1 MIFHNARAARQHATQ
16 ELTFERRN
24 RMRSTFW
31 TIITIALLLLPPSH
45 GVLAQA
51 FPGKMVRLVIPFP
64 VGGSS
69 DANARIIGPY
79 LSERWKQQVIV
90 DPRPGAATVVGSD
103 HVAKSAPDGHTLMI
117 NSTQF
122 VQSPA
127 TFAKLPYDPYND
139 IVPITRIT
147 ISPQAIVAHPSLP
160 VKSIKELVALA
171 RARPGELNMGT
182 AGTILPSHYF
192 FMLAKV
198 KMEIV
203 PYKGAGPLMID
214 ASGGHVP
221 IAIGAVSSVQA
232 AVRSGRVR
240 MLGVTSPTPAFPD
253 VPDISRDVPG
263 YDADTWFALFAPRGM
278 PRELVTRIHGDLAAV
293 LQIADVRQRLLD
305 IGGIPSGEPPEEFAA
320 RVRNDIDKWKKVAAA
335 AGVKPQ

>member
-1 MIFHNARAARQHATQ
+1 MRCTLWTTAIAAT
-16 ELTFERRN
+16 
-24 RMRSTFW
+24 
-31 TIITIALLLLPPSH
+31 LLAPAPCA
-45 GVLAQA
+45 LAQA

-69 DANARIIGPY
+69 DANARIIGPH

-127 TFAKLPYDPYND
+127 TFAKLPYDPYHD

-160 VKSIKELVALA
+160 AKSIKELVALA

-182 AGTILPSHYF
+182 AGTVLPSHFF

-214 ASGGHVP
+214 ASGGHVT

-232 AVRSGRVR
+232 AVRAGRVR
-240 MLGVTSPTPAFPD
+240 MLGVTSPSAAFPD
-253 VPDISRDVPG
+253 VPNISRDVPG
-263 YDADTWFALFAPRGM
+263 YDADTWFGLFAPRGM
-278 PRELVTRIHGDLAAV
+278 ARDLVMRIHSDVAAV
-293 LQIADVRQRLLD
+293 LQISDVRQRLLD
-305 IGGIPSGEPPEEFAA
+305 IGGNPGGEPPDEFAK
-320 RVRNDIDKWKKVAAA
+320 RVRAEIDKWKTVAKA
-335 AGVKPQ
+335 AGVQPQ

>member
-1 MIFHNARAARQHATQ
+1 
-16 ELTFERRN
+16 
-24 RMRSTFW
+24 MRSTLW
-31 TIITIALLLLPPSH
+31 TTVIAAALLAPSH
-45 GVLAQA
+45 SVFAQP
-51 FPGKMVRLVIPFP
+51 FPGKMVRIVIPFP

-69 DANARIIGPY
+69 DANARIINPF
-79 LSERWKQQVIV
+79 LSERWKQQVVI
-90 DPRPGAATVVGSD
+90 DPRPGAATVVGTD

-127 TFAKLPYDPYND
+127 TFAKLPYDPYTD

-160 VKSIKELVALA
+160 VKTIKELVALA

-182 AGTILPSHYF
+182 AGTVLPSHYF

-221 IAIGAVSSVQA
+221 LAIGAVSSVQA

-240 MLGVTSPTPAFPD
+240 ILGVTSPSATFPD
-253 VPDISRDVPG
+253 APTIAKDVPG
-263 YDADTWFALFAPRGM
+263 YDADTWFGLFAPRGT
-278 PRELVTRIHGDLAAV
+278 PRELVMRIRDDVAAV
-293 LQIADVRQRLLD
+293 LQIPDVRRRLLD
-305 IGGIPSGEPPEEFAA
+305 IGGNPSGELPDEFAT
-320 RVRNDIDKWKKVAAA
+320 RVRAEIDKWKKVAAA

>member
-1 MIFHNARAARQHATQ
+1 
-16 ELTFERRN
+16 
-24 RMRSTFW
+24 MRSTFW
-31 TIITIALLLLPPSH
+31 TTVIAAALLAPAHS
-45 GVLAQA
+45 VFAQA

-69 DANARIIGPY
+69 DANARIIGPF
-79 LSERWKQQVIV
+79 LAERWKQQVIV

-127 TFAKLPYDPYND
+127 TFAKLPYDPYTD

-171 RARPGELNMGT
+171 RARPGELDMGT
-182 AGTILPSHYF
+182 AGTVLPSHYF
-192 FMLAKV
+192 FLLARV

-221 IAIGAVSSVQA
+221 LAIGAVSSVQA

-240 MLGVTSPTPAFPD
+240 MLGVTSPSAAFPD
-253 VPDISRDVPG
+253 APNISNDVPG
-263 YDADTWFALFAPRGM
+263 YDADTWFALFAPRGT
-278 PRELVTRIHGDLAAV
+278 PKELVMRIRDDVAAV
-293 LQIADVRQRLLD
+293 LQIPDVRRRLLD
-305 IGGIPSGEPPEEFAA
+305 IGGNPSGEPPDEFAT
-320 RVRNDIDKWKKVAAA
+320 RVRADIAKWKKVAAA

>member
-1 MIFHNARAARQHATQ
+1 MRTLFWRTAIGVALLVPLQHAC
-16 ELTFERRN
+16 
-24 RMRSTFW
+24 
-31 TIITIALLLLPPSH
+31 
-45 GVLAQA
+45 AQA
-51 FPGKMVRLVIPFP
+51 FPGKIVRFVIPFP

-127 TFAKLPYDPYND
+127 TFAKLPYDPHTD

-147 ISPQAIVAHPSLP
+147 ISPQAIVGHPSLP
-160 VKSIKELVALA
+160 VKNIKELVALA

-192 FMLAKV
+192 FMLARV

-221 IAIGAVSSVQA
+221 LAIGAVSSVQA

-240 MLGVTSPTPAFPD
+240 ILGVTSPTPAFPD
-253 VPDISRDVPG
+253 APNISKDVPG
-263 YDADTWFALFAPRGM
+263 YDADTWFALFAPRGT
-278 PRELVTRIHGDLAAV
+278 PPELVKRIHGDVAAV
-293 LQIADVRQRLLD
+293 LQIPDVRKRLLD
-305 IGGIPSGEPPEEFAA
+305 IGGIPSGEPPEEFAT
-320 RVRNDIDKWKKVAAA
+320 RVRNDIEKWKKVAQI

>member
-1 MIFHNARAARQHATQ
+1 
-16 ELTFERRN
+16 
-24 RMRSTFW
+24 MRSALW
-31 TIITIALLLLPPSH
+31 TTVIVTALLAPAQS
-45 GVLAQA
+45 VFAQA
-51 FPGKMVRLVIPFP
+51 FPVKMVRMVIPFP

-79 LSERWKQQVIV
+79 LAERWKQQVIV
-90 DPRPGAATVVGSD
+90 DPRPGAATVIGTD
-103 HVAKSAPDGHTLMI
+103 HVAKSPPDGHTLLLT
-117 NSTQF
+117 STQYTY
-122 VQSPA
+122 SPA
-127 TFAKLPYDPYND
+127 TFAKLPYDPYTD

-182 AGTILPSHYF
+182 AGTVLPSHYF

-221 IAIGAVSSVQA
+221 LAIGAVSSVQA

-240 MLGVTSPTPAFPD
+240 ILGVTSPSAAFPD
-253 VPDISRDVPG
+253 APIIAKDVPG
-263 YDADTWFALFAPRGM
+263 YDADTWFALFAPRGT
-278 PRELVTRIHGDLAAV
+278 PRDLVMRIRDDIAAV
-293 LQIADVRQRLLD
+293 LQIPDVRQRLLD
-305 IGGIPSGEPPEEFAA
+305 IGGIPSGEPPDEFAT
-320 RVRNDIDKWKKVAAA
+320 RVRADIAKWQKVAKA
-335 AGVKPQ
+335 AGIKPQ

>member
-1 MIFHNARAARQHATQ
+1 
-16 ELTFERRN
+16 
-24 RMRSTFW
+24 MRS
-31 TIITIALLLLPPSH
+31 ALWATVISTALFALPH
-45 GVLAQA
+45 AVVAQP
-51 FPGKMVRLVIPFP
+51 FPGKMVRMVIPFP

-69 DANARIIGPY
+69 DANARIINPH
-79 LSERWKQQVIV
+79 LAERWKQQVIV
-90 DPRPGAATVVGSD
+90 DPRPGAATVIGTE

-127 TFAKLPYDPYND
+127 TFAKLPYDPYAD

-160 VKSIKELVALA
+160 VKTIKELVAFA

-182 AGTILPSHYF
+182 AGTVLPSHYF
-192 FMLAKV
+192 FMLANV

-214 ASGGHVP
+214 AMGGHVP
-221 IAIGAVSSVQA
+221 LAIGAVSSVQS
-232 AVRSGRVR
+232 AVRQGRVR
-240 MLGVTSPTPAFPD
+240 ILGVTSLSAAFPD
-253 VPDISRDVPG
+253 APNISNDVPG
-263 YDADTWFALFAPRGM
+263 YDADTWFGLFAPRGT
-278 PRELVTRIHGDLAAV
+278 PRELVLRIREDIAAV
-293 LQIADVRQRLLD
+293 LQIPDVRQRLLD
-305 IGGIPSGEPPEEFAA
+305 IGGNPSGEPVDEFTA
-320 RVRNDIDKWKKVAAA
+320 RVRSEIDKWKKVAAA

>member
-1 MIFHNARAARQHATQ
+1 M
-16 ELTFERRN
+16 L
-24 RMRSTFW
+24 STFW
-31 TIITIALLLLPPSH
+31 TALAATALYAAAQ
-45 GVLAQA
+45 GAFAQA

-69 DANARIIGPY
+69 DANARIIGPH

-127 TFAKLPYDPYND
+127 TFAKLPYDPYTD

-147 ISPQAIVAHPSLP
+147 ISPQAIVGHPSLP
-160 VKSIKELVALA
+160 ARNIKELVALA

-221 IAIGAVSSVQA
+221 LAIGAVSSVQA
-232 AVRSGRVR
+232 AVRAGRVR
-240 MLGVTSPTPAFPD
+240 ILGVTSPTPAFPD
-253 VPDISRDVPG
+253 APNISRDVPG
-263 YDADTWFALFAPRGM
+263 YDADTWFALFAPRGT
-278 PRELVTRIHGDLAAV
+278 PPDLVRRIHGDVAAV
-293 LQIADVRQRLLD
+293 LQMPDVRQRLLD
-305 IGGIPSGEPPEEFAA
+305 IGGIPSGEPPDDFAA
-320 RVRNDIDKWKKVAAA
+320 RVRADIAKWKKVAAA